1 MTMRPPNLAEAA
13 GVPPLDLETLISP
26 VPGDAPAGIS
36 LRYDALY
43 PAVRAARHQ
52 DDATL
57 PMGEWER
64 PLAKADWG
72 RVAALCSE
80 ALVGRSKDFQLA
92 AWLCEAWTH
101 MHGVAGFVAGTRALN
116 ALAQHYWDD
125 GHPAIEHGDSDARCA
140 PFAWLNETLPLVLA
154 LHVPLL
160 VLPDLDVPTVSLER
174 WERTATGGEEGL
186 SRDSLVRRA
195 GEGRNQAALVAMR
208 RQLDAAMQGW
218 HEFDL
223 AIDARLGGEAP
234 SLRRV
239 PEALQRLQRA
249 VATLLQGYDEVLQEQ
264 APDPGASAVMDAAA
278 EIATEVSMN
287 EWQEPIRA
295 AAQPLVTAP
304 VAGAGL
310 APGQPANGIANR
322 THAYRLLE
330 EIADFLAQNEPHSP
344 TPYLLRRAVSWG
356 QMPLAELMR
365 DILREDGDVH
375 RYLAL
380 LEQQ

>member
-1 MTMRPPNLAEAA
+1 MPQ
-13 GVPPLDLETLISP
+13 LDLETLLSP

-36 LRYDALY
+36 LRYDPLY
-43 PAVRAARHQ
+43 PAIRAARHQ

-64 PLAKADWG
+64 PLARADWG

-80 ALVGRSKDFQLA
+80 ALAGRSKDFQLA

-101 MHGVAGFVAGTRALN
+101 MHGVAGFVAGTRALS

-125 GHPAIEHGDSDARCA
+125 AHPAIEDGDSDARCA
-140 PFAWLNETLPLVLA
+140 PFAWLNETLPLVLT

-160 VLPDLDVPTVSLER
+160 TLPDLDVPAVSLER

-186 SRDSLVRRA
+186 SRDHLVRRA
-195 GEGRNQAALVAMR
+195 GEGRNQVALVAMR
-208 RQLDAAMQGW
+208 RQLDDAMQRW

-249 VATLLQGYDEVLQEQ
+249 VAALLQGYDEALQEQ
-264 APDPGASAVMDAAA
+264 APDAGASASMDISTDIAADMA
-278 EIATEVSMN
+278 TDMATEAGMN
-287 EWQEPIRA
+287 AWQERA
-295 AAQPLVTAP
+295 GDMAQPLPSAP
-304 VAGAGL
+304 AAGVGL
-310 APGQPANGIANR
+310 AAGQPAQGIANR
-322 THAYRLLE
+322 AHAYRLLGE
-330 EIADFLAQNEPHSP
+330 VADFLAQHEPHSP